1 LPLPVPSV
9 FSFNRP
15 IVTFHSRPLRFLLIL
30 LTLGAFS
37 VSCRFFSK
45 DSKEGEGALARA
57 YGYYLYPEELNGVVP
72 KNASRQD
79 SISITR
85 SFIEN
90 WIRKKAVLRKAE
102 DNLDDDQK
110 DVSRQLEEY
119 RNSLLTYAYEAELIR
134 QRLDTS
140 VTDEEVAAYYERNK
154 KNFELKDNII
164 RVVYLRLAKNSPKL
178 DKVRQWYR
186 SEDKRDR
193 RLLEE
198 YCHQYA
204 MNYYLD
210 DESWLLFD
218 DLLKE
223 IPIKTYDK
231 EQFLQNN
238 RVIEFEADNFVYL
251 VNIKGFR
258 IRNSLSPLGFERN
271 NIRTM
276 IINERKLKVVE
287 EMERQAYEDAR
298 KKGDAEVF

>member
-1 LPLPVPSV
+1 MKRYATPVAA
-9 FSFNRP
+9 
-15 IVTFHSRPLRFLLIL
+15 LAGLL
-30 LTLGAFS
+30 LTVFCS
-37 VSCRFFSK
+37 VSCRFFSR
-45 DSKEGEGALARA
+45 DSKEGEGAVARA
-57 YGYYLYPEELNGVVP
+57 YGYYLYPEELTGVVP

-79 SISITR
+79 SIAITR
-85 SFIEN
+85 NFIEN

-102 DNLDDDQK
+102 DNLEDEQK

-119 RNSLLTYAYEAELIR
+119 RNSLLTYAYEAELVR

-140 VTDEEVAAYYERNK
+140 VTDAEVSAYYEQNK

-164 RVVYLRLAKNSPKL
+164 RVVYLRLSRNSPKL
-178 DKVRQWYR
+178 DKVRMWYR
-186 SEDKRDR
+186 SDAERDR

-198 YCHQYA
+198 YCRQYA
-204 MNYYLD
+204 LNYYLD
-210 DESWLLFD
+210 DDSWLLFD

-223 IPIKTYDK
+223 IPIRTYDK

-238 RVIEFEADNFVYL
+238 RIIEFEVDSSIYL

-258 IRNSLSPLGFERN
+258 IRNSLSPLSFEQN
-271 NIRTM
+271 NIRTL
-276 IINERKLKVVE
+276 IVNQRKLKLIE

>member
-1 LPLPVPSV
+1 MSLRSRPVLFLPVLLALGIC
-9 FSFNRP
+9 SF
-15 IVTFHSRPLRFLLIL
+15 
-30 LTLGAFS
+30 
-37 VSCRFFSK
+37 SCRFFSK
-45 DSKEGEGALARA
+45 ESKEGEGAVARA
-57 YGYYLYPEELNGVVP
+57 YGYYLFPDELGGVVP

-79 SISITR
+79 SLSITR
-85 SFIEN
+85 NFIEN

-102 DNLDDDQK
+102 DNLDDEQK

-134 QRLDTS
+134 QRLDTA
-140 VTDEEVAAYYERNK
+140 VTDQEVAAYYERNK

-210 DESWLLFD
+210 DDSWLLFD

-238 RVIEFEADNFVYL
+238 RIIEFEADNSVYL

-258 IRNSLSPLGFERN
+258 IRNSLSPLSFERN
-271 NIRTM
+271 NIQTM
-276 IINERKLKVVE
+276 IINERKLKVIE
-287 EMERQAYEDAR
+287 EMERQAYDDAR

>member
-1 LPLPVPSV
+1 MIRRSHPV
-9 FSFNRP
+9 
-15 IVTFHSRPLRFLLIL
+15 LII
-30 LTLGAFS
+30 LTLFIVSAGT

-45 DSKEGEGALARA
+45 ESKEGDGAVARA
-57 YGYYLYPEELNGVVP
+57 YGYYLYPEELSGVVP

-85 SFIEN
+85 NFIEN

-102 DNLDDDQK
+102 DNLDDEQK

-134 QRLDTS
+134 QRLDTT
-140 VTDEEVAAYYERNK
+140 VTDQEIAAYYEKNK

-164 RVVYLRLAKNSPKL
+164 RVVYLRLGKNSPKL
-178 DKVRQWYR
+178 ERVRQWYR

-238 RVIEFEADNFVYL
+238 RIIEFEADNSVYL

-258 IRNSLSPLGFERN
+258 IRNSLSPLAFERN

-276 IINERKLKVVE
+276 IINERKLKVIE